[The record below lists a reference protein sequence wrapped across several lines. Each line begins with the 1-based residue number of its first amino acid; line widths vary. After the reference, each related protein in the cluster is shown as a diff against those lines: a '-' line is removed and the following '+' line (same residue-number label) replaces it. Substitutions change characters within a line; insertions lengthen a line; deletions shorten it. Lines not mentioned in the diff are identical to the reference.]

1 MRNNLLFEEGFKMYF
16 KILFQTKSARSC
28 LKTIMLD
35 FCYLQFAF
43 AFHDCEFLQNSSS
56 ERGQELAITAH
67 ALRGTQM
74 TQFNLFNRANN

>member
-16 KILFQTKSARSC
+16 KILFQTICSI
-28 LKTIMLD
+28 LFEHIID